1 MFLGL
6 SALNFYLKSDVHVRR
21 RSLPSI
27 ELRRNHPSRDE
38 SADPV
43 APSHGEQQ
51 VRRVVA
57 VMVDGDART
66 RLQRHV
72 ARADAVQMM
81 RRRIAIVTGDAD
93 GQAMAGPKPDAV
105 RTDLDLKLIDL
116 VGRERL
122 ASIVGVIRRP
132 GQRAVDIYPALRA
145 SEPAARQ

>member
-57 VMVDGDART
+57 VVVDGDART

-72 ARADAVQMM
+72 ARANAVQMM
-81 RRRIAIVTGDAD
+81 RRGVAIVTRDAD
-93 GQAMAGPKPDAV
+93 GQALAGPKADAV
-105 RTDLDLKLIDL
+105 WTDLELKLIDL

-122 ASIVGVIRRP
+122 RSTVRTMRGP
-132 GQRAVDIYPALRA
+132 GQRPADT
-145 SEPAARQ
+145 PG